1 VIASTRVLLAILI
14 IILGFYTELAAA
26 PIAVRLVEG
35 TAHGLLLVRS
45 ISGEILGHGDFLQ
58 VVHPDRIESRL
69 VLRFKDGSLHDE
81 NVAFSQQGVF
91 TMLRYRLVQRGPSFP
106 ETLDAVLD
114 RKTRSYKV
122 QSTRQG
128 KEETLTGS
136 IELPPDAYNGMPPM
150 LLKNLGSGATETVH
164 IVAFTPKPRMIQLEM
179 VPVGTQR
186 LSTGE
191 TARQGTRYALKP
203 KLGAAL
209 RAFATLLGKSPDDQE
224 CVILSE
230 DVPAFV
236 RCDGPLYVKGPIW
249 RIEMISPR

>member
-1 VIASTRVLLAILI
+1 V
-14 IILGFYTELAAA
+14 AA

-136 IELPPDAYNGMPPM
+136 IELPRMCTTACHRCSSRTSDQVPPRP
-150 LLKNLGSGATETVH
+150 
-164 IVAFTPKPRMIQLEM
+164 FT
-179 VPVGTQR
+179 
-186 LSTGE
+186 S
-191 TARQGTRYALKP
+191 
-203 KLGAAL
+203 
-209 RAFATLLGKSPDDQE
+209 
-224 CVILSE
+224 
-230 DVPAFV
+230 
-236 RCDGPLYVKGPIW
+236 W
-249 RIEMISPR
+249 RSRRSRG